1 MANLPGESHPPLKQ
15 ATPAVP
21 LLCLLGVVLLL
32 SSVTLV
38 IKYVFQHSPVQPMSL
53 AMIRVSIGFVFLF
66 AITLLWDWRGLVA
79 LGVRDIVHLT
89 VVGFL
94 GVFSYAV
101 SAYGLMHTSVTHYAL
116 IYSLLPSCTAMMSVL
131 LGNERLGAIKLAG
144 IV

>member
-1 MANLPGESHPPLKQ
+1 MTDGRETAHKASVP
-15 ATPAVP
+15 TVP
-21 LLCLLGVVLLL
+21 LLCLLGVVVLL

-38 IKYVFQHSPVQPMSL
+38 TKYVFQHSPVQAMSL
-53 AMIRVSIGFVFLF
+53 AMIRVSIGFVFLL

-79 LGVRDIVHLT
+79 LGVRDMMHLT

-116 IYSLLPSCTAMMSVL
+116 IYSLLPSCTALMSVL
-131 LGNERLGAIKLAG
+131 LGKERLNSIKLVG